1 MMRPSEAWLVTLCA
15 ANVCAGAWWAASRG
29 GRHEADAERQVDWSG
44 GLETT
49 IVVIDDCTTFG
60 KLAYSEKL
68 RKLAYS
74 EKLLTDLF
82 FILIDA

>member
-44 GLETT
+44 GL
-49 IVVIDDCTTFG
+49 VVIDDCTTFG

-74 EKLLTDLF
+74 EKLLTDLL